1 LRLTSGGR
9 RNWRRTA
16 VLEVRGLKANYGSI
30 QALKGIDLSVEEGAV
45 ACIIGANGAGKT
57 TFMKTVAGLHT
68 PAAGTVLY
76 QGDEITGLRP
86 ERIVRK
92 GIVLVPEGRAIL
104 SRMTVLENLEMGAY
118 ARSDGEVKQDMETV
132 MARFPVLGERKH
144 QRGGSLSGG
153 EQQMLAI
160 ARALLARPRLL
171 LLDEPSL
178 GLAPQVVGAI
188 FRIVREINR
197 EGTTI
202 LLVEQNVR
210 QALKVSRH
218 AYVLETG
225 RIVHAGGSKEL
236 LEDRRIREAYLGGGS

>member
-1 LRLTSGGR
+1 MLEIRGIASG
-9 RNWRRTA
+9 
-16 VLEVRGLKANYGSI
+16 YGNI
-30 QALKGIDLSVEEGAV
+30 KALKGIDLDIAEGEI
-45 ACIIGANGAGKT
+45 ACILGANGAGKT
-57 TFMKTVAGLHT
+57 TLMKTVSGLLK
-68 PAAGTVLY
+68 PSGGTIAFRKE
-76 QGDEITGLRP
+76 GITGLAP
-86 ERIVRK
+86 AEIVRK

-118 ARSDGEVKQDMETV
+118 HRRDDGIRRDLEAVME
-132 MARFPVLGERKH
+132 RFPLLKARKE

-178 GLAPQVVGAI
+178 GLAPLVVADI
-188 FRIVREINR
+188 FRILREINA
-197 EGTTI
+197 EGTTV
-202 LLVEQNVR
+202 LLVEQNVK

-225 RIVHAGGSKEL
+225 RIVHGGPAEEL
-236 LEDRRIREAYLGGGS
+236 RNDPKIMESYLGRESG

>member
-1 LRLTSGGR
+1 M
-9 RNWRRTA
+9 
-16 VLEVRGLKANYGSI
+16 LEIRGLATGYGNI
-30 QALKGIDLSVEEGAV
+30 KALKGIDLDVAEGEI
-45 ACIIGANGAGKT
+45 ACILGANGAGKT
-57 TFMKTVAGLHT
+57 TLMKTISGLLKPAG
-68 PAAGTVLY
+68 GTITFRKK
-76 QGDEITGLRP
+76 DITGLP
-86 ERIVRK
+86 PAAIVRK

-118 ARSDGEVKQDMETV
+118 HRKDGEIRRDLEAVME
-132 MARFPVLGERKH
+132 RFPLLKARKE

-178 GLAPQVVGAI
+178 GLAPLIVAEI
-188 FRIVREINR
+188 FRLLREINA
-197 EGTTI
+197 EGTTV
-202 LLVEQNVR
+202 LLVEQNAK

-225 RIVHAGGSKEL
+225 RIVHGGPAAEL
-236 LEDRRIREAYLGGGS
+236 RNDPKIMESYLGGRRD

>member
-1 LRLTSGGR
+1 M
-9 RNWRRTA
+9 
-16 VLEVRGLKANYGSI
+16 LEIRGLASGYGNI
-30 QALKGIDLSVEEGAV
+30 KALKGIDLDVAEGEI
-45 ACIIGANGAGKT
+45 ACILGANGAGKT
-57 TFMKTVAGLHT
+57 TLMKTVSGLLK
-68 PAAGTVLY
+68 PSGGTIAFRKE
-76 QGDEITGLRP
+76 GITGLDP
-86 ERIVRK
+86 AVIVRK

-118 ARSDGEVKQDMETV
+118 HRRDDGIRRDLEAVME
-132 MARFPVLGERKH
+132 RFPLLKARKE

-178 GLAPQVVGAI
+178 GLAPLVVADI
-188 FRIVREINR
+188 FRILREINA
-197 EGTTI
+197 EGTTV
-202 LLVEQNVR
+202 LLVEQNVK

-225 RIVHAGGSKEL
+225 RIVHGGPAEEL
-236 LEDRRIREAYLGGGS
+236 RNDPKIMESYLGGRRN